1 MTQMIF
7 PSGKIMLIVF
17 VLHGFLAFQSVSCMY
32 EDVVRSTGSKTPR
45 EVQNTLRDLNNVSLD
60 RLSIEAVEGPSSIS
74 ELPETSRSQ
83 RAKTGT
89 SHSSQSSSILVSKAI
104 EINQE
109 KISQLR
115 DGYKSLLS
123 LVDSSKKEIADY
135 KLGAF
140 DHVTLEKILD
150 IVKILTTVRH
160 QQFAADNTLRAAQ
173 LELQHEAE
181 LETHRFDSDIS
192 IKIAEEVLNSILRDV
207 VTKKNPIK
215 FVPSRILIGVMD
227 YMLKN
232 KLLLEKNITILRQP
246 WVHRLIGNVV
256 WERYVKSEYFN
267 PFFFSLEFQKYVS
280 SHPSM
285 EDAHYILKEPKA
297 WKFVLARVLHKI
309 LKNNIRFSLL
319 PPSSSIFFQD
329 AIDSL
334 KMEAPE
340 LTSLLREFTD
350 DIFKER
356 LSAVAKSDRPQ
367 VFFDKF
373 FDHIFL
379 FHILKTHI
387 KFAPEVVAKRIT
399 QELREF
405 EEVFEVFVAKI

>member
-1 MTQMIF
+1 
-7 PSGKIMLIVF
+7 
-17 VLHGFLAFQSVSCMY
+17 
-32 EDVVRSTGSKTPR
+32 
-45 EVQNTLRDLNNVSLD
+45 
-60 RLSIEAVEGPSSIS
+60 
-74 ELPETSRSQ
+74 
-83 RAKTGT
+83 
-89 SHSSQSSSILVSKAI
+89 
-104 EINQE
+104 
-109 KISQLR
+109 
-115 DGYKSLLS
+115 
-123 LVDSSKKEIADY
+123 
-135 KLGAF
+135 
-140 DHVTLEKILD
+140 
-150 IVKILTTVRH
+150 
-160 QQFAADNTLRAAQ
+160 
-173 LELQHEAE
+173 
-181 LETHRFDSDIS
+181 
-192 IKIAEEVLNSILRDV
+192 
-207 VTKKNPIK
+207 
-215 FVPSRILIGVMD
+215 MD

-285 EDAHYILKEPKA
+285 EDAHYILKALEPKA